1 MINDS
6 FSLMRGGL
14 VYRLL
19 TAMGA
24 LHPGMNTA
32 PFVAGLMFVVSFV
45 PLLVLSAADGSLLSH
60 GRSIPLLGDYA
71 ALSRFLIVV
80 PLLILA
86 APYSDALLRGAIR
99 QVAHSGLVRPSR
111 QDALDSALARVRKLR
126 DSNIPELLC
135 FVLALLP
142 LLRPQSSLSFL
153 GGAPDWRTAPDG
165 LLTDAG
171 RWFELVS
178 VPIFRF
184 VAFIWAWRFL
194 LWSYLLWRLAR
205 LRLDLHPAHP
215 DGAGGIGFLGVAQ
228 QRFAVLPLAGGILL
242 CGACI
247 NHIKYLGETVA
258 GMKHLLIGYVVG
270 STVLL
275 LLPLLLLSPLM
286 MKAKRHALLKYNALG
301 NRAIRLFDRRWRRGE
316 ADQDGD
322 SLLDKG
328 DASALADFTGVYEK
342 LSAMSMAPMTRWTVV
357 WVALHAA
364 LPLLPLLLFAMSIDE
379 LARKLMSILI

>member
-194 LWSYLLWRLAR
+194 LWTYLLWRLAR

-228 QRFAVLPLAGGILL
+228 QR
-242 CGACI
+242 
-247 NHIKYLGETVA
+247 
-258 GMKHLLIGYVVG
+258 
-270 STVLL
+270 
-275 LLPLLLLSPLM
+275 
-286 MKAKRHALLKYNALG
+286 
-301 NRAIRLFDRRWRRGE
+301 
-316 ADQDGD
+316 
-322 SLLDKG
+322 
-328 DASALADFTGVYEK
+328 
-342 LSAMSMAPMTRWTVV
+342 
-357 WVALHAA
+357 
-364 LPLLPLLLFAMSIDE
+364 
-379 LARKLMSILI
+379 